1 MKFSSY
7 RNSEL
12 CLYCLIQKIIFLVFL
27 SISCIARAQDKH
39 SGCAAKVDDKEW
51 YSSDKRAPLFKGLE
65 GINFPITTKNPES
78 QKYFNQGLMLSY
90 AFNHAEAARSF
101 YEAIRLDSSCAM
113 CYWGYAL
120 VLGPN
125 YNAGMESD
133 NIPRAYQA
141 VNKAQELSDKVSQ
154 RESLLIM
161 ALTRRYDS
169 IQTADRSWNDEMYT
183 FAMGGLY
190 QAFPEDADI
199 GTLYAEAMMNQ
210 HPWDLW
216 NRDGSPK
223 PWTPE
228 IIRVLENVLRIHPNH
243 PGANHYY
250 IHAVEASSN
259 PGRAS
264 ASADL
269 LRDLVPGAG
278 HLVHMPSHIYI
289 RTGRYHEGTLANQKA
304 VETDNEYISS
314 CHAQGVYPLAYFPHN
329 YHFMAAT
336 AALEGDRET
345 AVMASRKMRER
356 LDRDLMKDPAWGTLQ
371 HYYSILYYVMVK
383 FGMWDEIIREES
395 PGMDLPY
402 PAAVLEYAKGMA
414 ALSGKDI
421 STAEIHLKNLK
432 NLMSDTSIRQISVWG
447 LNSAS
452 DLLKIALNVLEGE
465 CLNKKGDFK
474 AALAK
479 LVTAIETEDQLNYN
493 EPPDWFFS
501 VRHNYA
507 AIALEHKL
515 YSEAEK
521 ALREDLTKFPLNG
534 WALSGLKEALKQMG
548 KTREAEEAE
557 KQFEKAW
564 QFSGLKITSPRLL

>member
-1 MKFSSY
+1 M
-7 RNSEL
+7 
-12 CLYCLIQKIIFLVFL
+12 IQKFIFLVFL
-27 SISCIARAQDKH
+27 SISCITKAQDSH

-51 YSSDKRAPLFKGLE
+51 YRSGKKAPLFKGLE

-78 QKYFNQGLMLSY
+78 QKYFNQGMMLSY

-125 YNAGMESD
+125 YNAGMEAD
-133 NIPRAYQA
+133 NIPRAFEA
-141 VNKAQELSDKVSQ
+141 VNKALELSDKVSQ
-154 RESLLIM
+154 KESTLIM
-161 ALTRRYDS
+161 ALTRRYDTA
-169 IQTADRSWNDEMYT
+169 QTSDRSWNDEMYS

-190 QAFPEDADI
+190 QAFPDDAEI

-216 NRDGSPK
+216 NTDGSPK
-223 PWTPE
+223 RWTPE
-228 IIRVLENVLRIHPNH
+228 IIRVLEKVLKTDPNH

-250 IHAVEASSN
+250 IHAVEASRD
-259 PGRAS
+259 PGRAT

-289 RTGRYHEGTLANQKA
+289 RTGRYHEGTLANKKA
-304 VETDNEYISS
+304 VDTDHEYISS

-345 AVMASRKMRER
+345 AVMASRKIRER
-356 LDRDLMKDPAWGTLQ
+356 LDNHLMKDPAWGTLQ
-371 HYYSILYYVMVK
+371 HYYSIIYYVMVR

-395 PGMDLPY
+395 PGKDLPY

-414 ALSGKDI
+414 ALSRKEI
-421 STAEIHLKNLK
+421 SKAESHLKSLK
-432 NLMSDTSIRQISVWG
+432 LLMNDTAVQHIIIWG

-452 DLLKIALNVLEGE
+452 DLLSIAVNVLEGE
-465 CLNKKGDFK
+465 LLNKKGDHK
-474 AALAK
+474 SGLTK
-479 LVTAIETEDQLNYN
+479 LSKAIESEDQLKYN
-493 EPPDWFFS
+493 EPSDWFFS

-507 AIALEHKL
+507 AVALENKL
-515 YSEAEK
+515 FSEAEK
-521 ALREDLTKFPLNG
+521 VLREDLEKYPLNG
-534 WALSGLKEALKQMG
+534 WALSGLKEALKQQG
-548 KTREAEEAE
+548 KPEEAAEAEE
-557 KQFEKAW
+557 QFEKAW